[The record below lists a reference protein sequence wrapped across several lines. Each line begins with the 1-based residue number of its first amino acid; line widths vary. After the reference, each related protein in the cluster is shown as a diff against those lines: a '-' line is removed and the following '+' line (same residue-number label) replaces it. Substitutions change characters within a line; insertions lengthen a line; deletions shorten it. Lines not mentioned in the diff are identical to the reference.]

1 MSATFAHSLY
11 DYVVEIELVTSTL
24 EAMDAEDLAPV
35 LRAELERELN
45 AAIAGTREK
54 IDRTASVL
62 AAFEAAEL
70 AAAAEMKR
78 LSTRKD
84 RLARQRERLEGYVIG
99 VLAAA
104 GVKKFDGFTST
115 LTARANPASVVIEVA
130 ALLPVEFLRLPKP
143 VLPDPAPDKVAIK
156 AALGRG
162 EFVSGCRLAQ
172 TMRLIR
178 S

>member
-1 MSATFAHSLY
+1 MSAAFANSLY
-11 DYVVEIELVTSTL
+11 DCVAEIDLVASTL
-24 EAMDAEDLAPV
+24 EAMDAEDLAPE

-62 AAFEAAEL
+62 AALEAAEL

-78 LSTRKD
+78 LATRKD
-84 RLARQRERLEGYVIG
+84 RMVRQRERLENYVIG
-99 VLAAA
+99 VLATA
-104 GVKKFDGFTST
+104 GVRKFDGFTST
-115 LTARANPASVVIEVA
+115 LTARANPASVVIEA
-130 ALLPVEFLRLPKP
+130 ATLLPVEFLRLPKP
-143 VLPDPAPDKVAIK
+143 VPPDPAPDKVAIK

-162 EFVSGCRLAQ
+162 EFVPGCRLAQ
-172 TMRLIR
+172 TMRLVR

>member
-1 MSATFAHSLY
+1 MSAAFANSLY
-11 DYVVEIELVTSTL
+11 DCVSEIDLVASTL
-24 EAMDAEDLAPV
+24 EAMDADDLSPE
-35 LRAELERELN
+35 LRDVLERELS

-62 AAFEAAEL
+62 AAFEAGEL

-78 LSTRKD
+78 LATRKD

-115 LTARANPASVVIEVA
+115 LTARANPVSVVIDVA
-130 ALLPVEFLRLPKP
+130 AVLPAEFLRLPKP
-143 VLPDPAPDKVAIK
+143 VPPDPAPDKIAIK

-162 EFVSGCRLAQ
+162 EFVPGCRLAQ
-172 TMRLIR
+172 TMRLVR